1 MQAHKTTKQWRAPL
15 IDVGDGSGDCFFA
28 LPDEIVTSLGV
39 QEGDVLEVEQLTEG
53 KLVLRKQATTES

>member
-1 MQAHKTTKQWRAPL
+1 MQAHETTKQWRAPL
-15 IDVGDGSGDCFFA
+15 IDVGDGSGDGFFA

-39 QEGDVLEVEQLTEG
+39 REGDVLEVEQLTEG